1 MLPHELTLANL
12 HDGRYYSKKAEKP
25 VTLKTDSGVSLEIPG
40 PRILAQIYAV
50 PWLDAHRDA
59 YRSGSAIL
67 TRPKGSTDEPEA
79 LHLEHLKKDML
90 AALHNLPELS
100 TQEAGRPYRD
110 LRVFITEAT
119 PGARTKYLTD
129 VIAHLRSLLP
139 TYRPPEGTPAER
151 GPAKTAAERL
161 ASHRAKARHE
171 EELSARDWLDSFLTG
186 WDGDEAPPSPG
197 SRWPAAGL
205 YASAAKAIED
215 FVDCEEQ
222 RSDGGDYVMPRRRIF
237 YAVADDLLGPRRRGP
252 HGSAMLYTIPAT
264 STHN

>member
-1 MLPHELTLANL
+1 MLSYESSLAQL
-12 HDGRYYSKKAEKP
+12 HDGHYYSKKAEKP

-40 PRILAQIYAV
+40 PHVLAQIYAV
-50 PWLDAHRDA
+50 PWLGARLDA

-67 TRPKGSTDEPEA
+67 TRPKGNTGEPKA
-79 LHLEHLKKDML
+79 LHLEHLKKEL
-90 AALHNLPELS
+90 LNALHNLPDLG

-119 PGARTKYLTD
+119 PGARAKYLAD
-129 VIAHLRSLLP
+129 VIAQLRSLLP
-139 TYRPPEGTPAER
+139 AYRAPTPTPEER
-151 GPAKTAAERL
+151 APAKTGAERL
-161 ASHRAKARHE
+161 AAHRSKARKE
-171 EELSARDWLDSFLTG
+171 EELTARDWLASFLTG

-205 YASAAKAIED
+205 YASAAETIED
-215 FVDCEEQ
+215 FIDCEEQ
-222 RSDGGDYVMPRRRIF
+222 RTDGGDYVMPRRRIF
-237 YAVADDLLGPRRRGP
+237 YAVADDFLGPRRRGP